1 MQITAVA
8 VKWILDLVPFLLVIA
23 PRQER
28 KNERKKERKK
38 KKKTVISLVKN
49 RITLVIRNQPK
60 VIHAWVEIA
69 VRVERE
75 RKKGKKRKEKQRQS
89 RSKRQHGRHGV
100 GFTTGYER
108 GAS

>member
-23 PRQER
+23 PRQ
-28 KNERKKERKK
+28 ERKKERKK